1 MPTSGATSRPHPLQ
15 RNRPGRV
22 RPFLSIGTEEE
33 NMFGKEPE
41 SQTVQTGQTSIIAQG
56 CKFEGTIDIKGTL
69 RIEGEF
75 KGNIGVPES
84 LVIGK
89 TGVVHANCNVKNAI
103 IGGQLYGNI
112 VAENKIELQSGS
124 HVEGDIKTKRL
135 VIDEGVF
142 FEGTCSMG
150 SNKARGDQPATNQ
163 QTAAPAAAP
172 HQGLGAKPIET
183 VKK

>member
-1 MPTSGATSRPHPLQ
+1 
-15 RNRPGRV
+15 
-22 RPFLSIGTEEE
+22 
-33 NMFGKEPE
+33 MFGKEPE
-41 SQTVQTGQTSIIAQG
+41 NQNMGGGQTSIRAQG
-56 CKFEGTIDIKGTL
+56 CKFDGKIEVRGTL

-75 KGNIGVPES
+75 KGDIGTPES

-89 TGVVHANCNVKNAI
+89 TGVVHAKVRVKNAI

-142 FEGTCSMG
+142 FEGSCSMG
-150 SNKARGDQPATNQ
+150 AGHSR
-163 QTAAPAAAP
+163 TAAPAQQSQPQTQPQPDTA
-172 HQGLGAKPIET
+172 GAK
-183 VKK
+183 K

>member
-1 MPTSGATSRPHPLQ
+1 
-15 RNRPGRV
+15 
-22 RPFLSIGTEEE
+22 
-33 NMFGKEPE
+33 MFGKEPE
-41 SQTVQTGQTSIIAQG
+41 NQAMASGQTSIIAQG
-56 CKFEGTIDIKGTL
+56 CKFDGKVEVRGTL

-75 KGNIGVPES
+75 KGDIGTPES

-89 TGVVHANCNVKNAI
+89 SGVVHAKVKVKNAI
-103 IGGQLYGNI
+103 IGGQLFGNI

-142 FEGTCSMG
+142 FEGNCSMG
-150 SNKARGDQPATNQ
+150 SGTRKGPDPVSQPVTSSQPEIAS
-163 QTAAPAAAP
+163 
-172 HQGLGAKPIET
+172 

>member
-1 MPTSGATSRPHPLQ
+1 
-15 RNRPGRV
+15 
-22 RPFLSIGTEEE
+22 
-33 NMFGKEPE
+33 MFGKEPE
-41 SQTVQTGQTSIIAQG
+41 NQTVQAGQTSIIAQG

-75 KGNIGVPES
+75 KGTIANPES

-89 TGVVHANCNVKNAI
+89 TGVVNASVRVKNAI
-103 IGGQLYGNI
+103 IGGQFFGDI
-112 VAENKIELQSGS
+112 TAENKIELQSGS
-124 HVEGDIKTKRL
+124 HLEGDIKTKRL

-150 SNKARGDQPATNQ
+150 GKPKDQSPSGGPPPQASRPVEGSKPNEASNKPGEP
-163 QTAAPAAAP
+163 
-172 HQGLGAKPIET
+172 